1 LSGRVTDQAGAVVAG
16 AALSLVRKNGAES
29 RSVTNSQGAYSLAAL
44 APGGYTLRVE
54 VPGFA
59 PYENDQIE
67 VHAGGRHKL
76 DITLQATIEK
86 QKVTVNSIDSSL
98 ATESDRTAGAVVV
111 KGSDLNALS
120 NTPTLPSPILSH
132 WHPCG

>member
-1 LSGRVTDQAGAVVAG
+1 MRKLNRRSAHLPGLGLILALCIGATPRQQIAGGLSGCVTDKAGAVVAG

-29 RSVTNSQGAYSLAAL
+29 RSVTNSQGAYSLAGL

-54 VPGFA
+54 APGFA

-76 DITLQATIEK
+76 DITLQAAIEG
-86 QKVTVNSIDSSL
+86 
-98 ATESDRTAGAVVV
+98 ESNPELQR
-111 KGSDLNALS
+111 LE
-120 NTPTLPSPILSH
+120 
-132 WHPCG
+132 PCN